1 MGRSWPL
8 TGRAEELRFIDAAIR
23 RSRGPRG
30 VVLAGAAGVGK
41 TRLAREALASAE
53 QRGVATRWATGT
65 ASARAL
71 PLGAF
76 AALLGTVGGDPARV
90 LRQATD
96 ALLAGAGRAG
106 VVVGVDDAHLLDEL
120 SAFLVHQL
128 VLRGAARVVVTVR
141 TAEPAPD
148 AVTAL
153 WKDGHLDR
161 LEVQPLSEAEIA
173 VLLEAVLGGP
183 VDSRGAARMWALT
196 CGNALYLRQLVDG
209 EVESGRLSEVGG
221 VWRWL
226 GEPEV
231 SPGLAELVDARMGQL
246 SERVRDVVDVLAL
259 GEPLGVALLAQLT
272 DPAAVEDA
280 EGCGLV
286 RAERDG
292 RRLQMRLAHPL
303 YGEVRR
309 ARIGQLRARRLR
321 GRIASALAGVGG
333 RRADDT
339 LRRAV
344 LALDS
349 DLAPDSQQLIAAA
362 RAAVHVLDFSLAERL
377 ARAAVAAG
385 GGFDARLALVYA
397 LGWLSRGAEVEI
409 ELAALTDV
417 VDADIERTLVT
428 IPRVGNLFWTLRQPA
443 EAEAVLD
450 GAAAA
455 TTDEGS
461 RRVLSAMRAACHAFL
476 GRSHQA
482 VQSGI
487 EALTSEALPDQAVVL
502 ATYGLVGGLGVLG
515 RADEV
520 GSAASRGYAAGAR
533 SFDAAVLRLGL
544 GDLHVLA
551 LRLGGYLHEAER
563 IALDR
568 RDESPDT
575 PGPQE
580 LYGVSLLGHAALAR
594 GQLRTSIRWLREA
607 RAGLAKFETL
617 GFEVRCLLSLTQALA
632 MVGDA
637 ASARHAL
644 VELEAEWHPGF
655 VFLEPEMVLARAWV
669 AAAEGAVSE
678 GITLAHE
685 AAEVAVGRSQLAHE
699 VLALHTAVCFG
710 DPSVAGRLA
719 TLATRV
725 DGPRAP
731 AAAAQAAALAAAD
744 GDALRAASVQLEQI
758 GDLLAAADAA
768 AQAATAYT
776 RRYQP
781 GTAQA
786 AATRA
791 HRLAESCG
799 GARTPALIA
808 VARPLPLTER
818 EREIVT
824 LAAQGLSN
832 RQIADRLVVSV
843 RTVEG
848 HLYRAGAKL
857 GATNRAMLAALL
869 RGD

>member
-1 MGRSWPL
+1 MERSWPL
-8 TGRAEELRFIDAAIR
+8 TGRVEELRFIDAAIR

-65 ASARAL
+65 ASTRAL

-76 AALLGTVGGDPARV
+76 AALLGTVGGDPVRV
-90 LRQATD
+90 LPQATD
-96 ALLAGAGRAG
+96 ALLAGTGRAG

-221 VWRWL
+221 VWRWS

-286 RAERDG
+286 RAESGMGGSFRRDLPI
-292 RRLQMRLAHPL
+292 RST
-303 YGEVRR
+303 
-309 ARIGQLRARRLR
+309 ARSAGP
-321 GRIASALAGVGG
+321 ASGSCGPAGC
-333 RRADDT
+333 
-339 LRRAV
+339 
-344 LALDS
+344 
-349 DLAPDSQQLIAAA
+349 
-362 RAAVHVLDFSLAERL
+362 
-377 ARAAVAAG
+377 VA
-385 GGFDARLALVYA
+385 
-397 LGWLSRGAEVEI
+397 
-409 ELAALTDV
+409 
-417 VDADIERTLVT
+417 
-428 IPRVGNLFWTLRQPA
+428 LFWTLRQPA

-476 GRSHQA
+476 GRPHQA

-515 RADEV
+515 RADQV

-617 GFEVRCLLSLTQALA
+617 GFEVRCAICSIFDPHRRVRSPTTRCRAGPCRRIPPRHPRHCPNRRQGPLRGT
-632 MVGDA
+632 GRHA
-637 ASARHAL
+637 ASQSR
-644 VELEAEWHPGF
+644 
-655 VFLEPEMVLARAWV
+655 
-669 AAAEGAVSE
+669 
-678 GITLAHE
+678 
-685 AAEVAVGRSQLAHE
+685 
-699 VLALHTAVCFG
+699 
-710 DPSVAGRLA
+710 
-719 TLATRV
+719 
-725 DGPRAP
+725 
-731 AAAAQAAALAAAD
+731 
-744 GDALRAASVQLEQI
+744 
-758 GDLLAAADAA
+758 
-768 AQAATAYT
+768 
-776 RRYQP
+776 
-781 GTAQA
+781 
-786 AATRA
+786 
-791 HRLAESCG
+791 
-799 GARTPALIA
+799 
-808 VARPLPLTER
+808 
-818 EREIVT
+818 
-824 LAAQGLSN
+824 
-832 RQIADRLVVSV
+832 
-843 RTVEG
+843 
-848 HLYRAGAKL
+848 
-857 GATNRAMLAALL
+857 
-869 RGD
+869 